1 MLKFIVSTET
11 FSDLTH
17 WLIDSLTHDSWL
29 IDSFDSLILYTPFA
43 DQGRSKTVSFFRT
56 PSKIFMSG
64 TWNFR
69 IIERNIKAI
78 FREYFSSLRE
88 DSGKIFKLMTFR
100 RGPRT
105 TYCTSGPNLTAIPSV
120 KDLDSH
126 LSWNDDIDYICSKIS
141 KNLNNQVKAL
151 PDVQF
156 ICLCSLFSDIS
167 LPLLCCLLWNN
178 YDAPLSKV
186 VKLQNKGVR
195 IIK

>member
-1 MLKFIVSTET
+1 MLS
-11 FSDLTH
+11 
-17 WLIDSLTHDSWL
+17 
-29 IDSFDSLILYTPFA
+29 
-43 DQGRSKTVSFFRT
+43 
-56 PSKIFMSG
+56 
-64 TWNFR
+64 
-69 IIERNIKAI
+69 
-78 FREYFSSLRE
+78 E

-126 LSWNDDIDYICSKIS
+126 LSWNDHIDYICSKIS

-167 LPLLCCLLWNN
+167 LPLLCCLLGNN

-186 VKLQNKGVR
+186 VKLQNKAVR